1 MPVKYLKPNRMKKV
15 FLFFVVVAITTQL
28 KAQETKS
35 TEPFFNKENF
45 FTGGTLD
52 LGFGSQSTTL
62 GIAPFFG
69 YSFNKYLDFAVSPG
83 INYISIRDY
92 SGVPGSKLRQTV
104 YGPGCFVRL
113 FPVKFLFAQAQYE
126 FNLMKTRY
134 IYPSGV
140 DEKYQIDAHS
150 LLVGGGIASG
160 RDFNG
165 QKSYYYFSIMWDIGE
180 SLKSP
185 YKDGLHRATPII
197 RAGYNIAL
205 FQGRQRQSESGE
217 RRRGR
222 FRD

>member
-1 MPVKYLKPNRMKKV
+1 MQVKFLKLNGMKKV
-15 FLFFVVVAITTQL
+15 FLFFVVIAISTQL
-28 KAQETKS
+28 KAQES
-35 TEPFFNKENF
+35 ESAEPFFKKENI
-45 FTGGTLD
+45 FTGGSLD
-52 LGFGSQSTTL
+52 LGFGNQSTTL
-62 GIAPFFG
+62 GISPFIG
-69 YSFNKYLDFAVSPG
+69 YSFNKYIDFAVSPG
-83 INYISIRDY
+83 INYISMRDY
-92 SGVPGSKLRQTV
+92 NEVGDKLRQTI

-126 FNLMKTRY
+126 FNLMKIRY

-140 DEKYQIDAHS
+140 DEKYQSDSHS

-180 SLKSP
+180 SMNSP
-185 YKDGLHRATPII
+185 YKDGLQRALPII

-222 FRD
+222 YRD